1 MKTVINQV
9 IAAIAL
15 SFPLLG
21 HAASVDLSVSPTPQA
36 VIGLNQTFT
45 VDIVG
50 NYRSDAGE
58 VLVGGA
64 IDLLFDASIVQVN
77 SAILH
82 TPVDLGSSPG
92 TIDNL
97 GGNLD
102 ALGFATFAGVG
113 DGMFNFATVEFE
125 TVGFGTSALALQD
138 ANDLVFEWANGIGDA
153 VAFSA
158 TDGSVTVSAVP
169 LPAAAWMMLSA
180 LIGIAGIARKTPA
193 AA

>member
-125 TVGFGTSALALQD
+125 TVGFGTSALVLQD